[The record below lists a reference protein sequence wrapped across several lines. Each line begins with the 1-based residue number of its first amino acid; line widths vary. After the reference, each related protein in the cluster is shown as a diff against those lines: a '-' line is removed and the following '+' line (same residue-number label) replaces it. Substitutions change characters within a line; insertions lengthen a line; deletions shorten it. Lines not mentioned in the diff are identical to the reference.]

1 MKSKFKHALLV
12 IAALAVSFCTRA
24 QSITSKIY
32 FPGLIGLSM
41 PLSQKNIRFTNAIA
55 LNTGAE
61 YRPKE
66 ENVLFYRFN
75 YDAASKKYRKN
86 IAGIVP
92 GNVVDGTAH
101 QNYFVM
107 GAGYRLRH
115 KNIGYYF
122 LLQPGLATHS
132 FDKVSGNAGEF
143 TISQI
148 TVSNFT
154 VKYSAGIE
162 YYLAQHFA
170 LIFEPA
176 VYQNNF
182 ISARP
187 YNPNQASINI
197 GFTTTLF

>member
-1 MKSKFKHALLV
+1 MKSTFKYALLV

-41 PLSQKNIRFTNAIA
+41 PLSQKNIQLNNAFI

-66 ENVLFYRFN
+66 ENALFYRFN
-75 YDAASKKYRKN
+75 YDADSKKYRKN
-86 IAGIVP
+86 IAGVVP

-101 QNYFVM
+101 QSYFMM
-107 GAGYRLRH
+107 GAGYRLRYQR
-115 KNIGYYF
+115 IGYYF
-122 LLQPGLATHS
+122 LLQPGLVTHT
-132 FDKVSGNAGEF
+132 FDKVSGNAGDF
-143 TISQI
+143 TIRQI
-148 TVSNFT
+148 KVGNFS
-154 VKYSAGIE
+154 VKYSVGIE

-176 VYQNNF
+176 VYQNSFKSN
-182 ISARP
+182 SS
-187 YNPNQASINI
+187 YNPSQVSINI

>member
-1 MKSKFKHALLV
+1 
-12 IAALAVSFCTRA
+12 
-24 QSITSKIY
+24 
-32 FPGLIGLSM
+32 M
-41 PLSQKNIRFTNAIA
+41 PLSQKNIQFKNAIT

-66 ENVLFYRFN
+66 ENALFYRFN

-92 GNVVDGTAH
+92 GNVVNGTAH
-101 QNYFVM
+101 QSYFVM

-115 KNIGYYF
+115 QHMGYYF

-143 TISQI
+143 TISQVS
-148 TVSNFT
+148 VSNFT

-176 VYQNNF
+176 VYQNSF
-182 ISARP
+182 KSIKP
-187 YNPNQASINI
+187 YNPSQVSINI